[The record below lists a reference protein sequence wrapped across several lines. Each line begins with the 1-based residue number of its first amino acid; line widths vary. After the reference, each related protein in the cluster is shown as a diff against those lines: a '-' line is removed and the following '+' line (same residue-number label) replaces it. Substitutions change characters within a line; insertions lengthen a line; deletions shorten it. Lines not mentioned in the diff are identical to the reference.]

1 MPSLGLT
8 LGTVRHL
15 AYSALLLSPHRFTLA
30 AQAQRGSTTEFT
42 PQNFLEST
50 SVSPAE
56 TMTYIERTSGSY
68 PPPER
73 NQEEPWSGLHCVWKV

>member
-30 AQAQRGSTTEFT
+30 AQAQHVAAPPSSRHRTFWKAY
-42 PQNFLEST
+42 QFLQQ
-50 SVSPAE
+50 
-56 TMTYIERTSGSY
+56 R
-68 PPPER
+68 
-73 NQEEPWSGLHCVWKV
+73 